1 MITTLLAAPASP
13 ILLLTQ
19 TGHFAAAAFLIT
31 TAFYAASC
39 AKAAAAEKTPQ
50 TELVEKS
57 SPYGSRKSSPYTANN
72 HPTNQYMPKGMYL
85 EISGVL
91 GLNELETKLS
101 NAGWQCWTTPIR
113 LKGLLLLIADAADRA
128 KHGVFPF
135 SNDRSRLLCSS
146 LPPRT
151 AAAHN
156 APREGLLVLTALG
169 VFELVQ
175 AGRRLPVARAAEYR
189 VGQNY
194 AKRGRLNIQLNVTP
208 GQAERWHNRHER
220 ILNDYEKN
228 NPIIAAVREAAARM
242 EFSAQGMEALLR
254 LPTPAPNLVGAA
266 ERCYRWLQQP
276 SERLRL
282 DGASTLH
289 SPISSCPKVIRPLL
303 LLDGQDVVES
313 DIPGAHITML
323 TKLYGEQFLGRL
335 HIEHTPEDAQ
345 RERQELIAHI
355 ESGDVYA
362 GSTPAERKK
371 NKLTLLTSLNMA
383 LKAQMAMPV
392 THDLLAHRPI
402 LKAVICAVKR
412 KDYRALSGYLQR
424 WTSDVV
430 NESLLALHAR
440 GIPSIPIVDC
450 LMVRRQ
456 DEATAREELSS
467 RLYVSTGVCAKVG
480 GIRYT
485 PPALSTNATESD
497 NPF

>member
-1 MITTLLAAPASP
+1 MITALFAAPAAP

-39 AKAAAAEKTPQ
+39 AKAGATDRKQESA
-50 TELVEKS
+50 LVEKS
-57 SPYGSRKSSPYTANN
+57 SPYGTRKSSPYAANN
-72 HPTNQYMPKGMYL
+72 HPTNQYSPRTGDL
-85 EISGVL
+85 EVL
-91 GLNELETKLS
+91 GVISQRELETKLN
-101 NAGWQCWTTPIR
+101 NACWQCWSTPIR
-113 LKGLLLLIADAADRA
+113 LKALLLLIADAADRA
-128 KHGVFPF
+128 RHGVFAF
-135 SNDRSRLLCSS
+135 SSDRSRLLCSS

-189 VGQNY
+189 IGQDY
-194 AKRGRLNIQLNVTP
+194 AKRGRPIQLSVTP

-228 NPIIAAVREAAARM
+228 NPIIAAVRETAARM

-254 LPTPAPNLVGAA
+254 LPSTAPNLVGAA

-282 DGASTLH
+282 DGAGTLH
-289 SPISSCPKVIRPLL
+289 SPISGCPKIIRPLL
-303 LLDGQDVVES
+303 LLDRQDVVEA
-313 DIPGAHITML
+313 DIPGAHIAML
-323 TKLYGEQFLGRL
+323 TKLYGEEFLGRL
-335 HIEHTPEDAQ
+335 HIEHAPEDAQ

-355 ESGDVYA
+355 ESGDVYG

-392 THDLLAHRPI
+392 THELLAGRPI
-402 LKAVICAVKR
+402 LKAVICAVKE

-424 WTSDVV
+424 STSDIV
-430 NESLLALHAR
+430 NASVLSLHAR

-456 DEATAREELSS
+456 DEDAAREELSS
-467 RLYVSTGVCAKVG
+467 RLYASTGVCAKVG

-485 PPALSTNATESD
+485 PPALSTNATLIAA
-497 NPF
+497 

>member
-1 MITTLLAAPASP
+1 MGIALLASPAAPL
-13 ILLLTQ
+13 LLLTQ

-31 TAFYAASC
+31 ASLYAASC
-39 AKAAAAEKTPQ
+39 AKAGA
-50 TELVEKS
+50 TERRQESALVEKS

-72 HPTNQYMPKGMYL
+72 HPTNQYRPKKEDL
-85 EISGVL
+85 EVL
-91 GLNELETKLS
+91 GVVSPRELEVKLN
-101 NAGWQCWTTPIR
+101 NAGWQCWSTPIR
-113 LKGLLLLIADAADRA
+113 LKALLLLIADAGDRA

-146 LPPRT
+146 LPPQT

-189 VGQNY
+189 IGQDY
-194 AKRGRLNIQLNVTP
+194 AKRGRLIRLSVTR
-208 GQAERWHNRHER
+208 GQAERWHNRDER
-220 ILNDYEKN
+220 ILNDFEQK
-228 NPIIAAVREAAARM
+228 NPIIAAVRSTAARM

-254 LPTPAPNLVGAA
+254 LPSTAPNLVGAA

-282 DGASTLH
+282 DGAGTLH
-289 SPISSCPKVIRPLL
+289 SPISQCPKVIRPLL
-303 LLDGQDVVES
+303 LLDRQDVGEI
-313 DIPGAHITML
+313 DISGAHIAML
-323 TKLYGEQFLGRL
+323 PKLYGEEFLGRL
-335 HIEHTPEDAQ
+335 HIDHTPEDAN

-355 ESGDVYA
+355 ESGDVYG
-362 GSTPAERKK
+362 GSTAAERKK

-392 THDLLAHRPI
+392 THELLAGRPI
-402 LKAVICAVKR
+402 LKAVICAVKE

-424 WTSDVV
+424 STSDIV
-430 NESLLALHAR
+430 NASVLALHAR

-456 DEATAREELSS
+456 DEDAAREELSS
-467 RLYVSTGVCAKVG
+467 RLFASTGVRANVG

-485 PPALSTNATESD
+485 PPALATNATLIAA
-497 NPF
+497 

>member
-1 MITTLLAAPASP
+1 MSMALLAAPAAP

-31 TAFYAASC
+31 ASLYAASC
-39 AKAAAAEKTPQ
+39 AKAGA
-50 TELVEKS
+50 TEQKQESALVEKS
-57 SPYGSRKSSPYTANN
+57 SPYGIRKSSPYTANN
-72 HPTNQYMPKGMYL
+72 HPTNQYRPRMGDL
-85 EISGVL
+85 EVL
-91 GLNELETKLS
+91 GVVSQKELETKLN
-101 NAGWQCWTTPIR
+101 NAGWQCWSTPIR
-113 LKGLLLLIADAADRA
+113 LKALLLLIADASDRA

-146 LPPRT
+146 LPPQT

-189 VGQNY
+189 IGRDY
-194 AKRGRLNIQLNVTP
+194 AKRGRLIQLSVTP
-208 GQAERWHNRHER
+208 GQAERWHNRDER
-220 ILNDYEKN
+220 ILNDYEQK
-228 NPIIAAVREAAARM
+228 NPIIAAVRDTAARM

-254 LPTPAPNLVGAA
+254 LPSTAPNLVGAA

-282 DGASTLH
+282 DGAGTLH
-289 SPISSCPKVIRPLL
+289 SPISQCPKVIRPLL
-303 LLDGQDVVES
+303 LLDRQDVGEI
-313 DIPGAHITML
+313 DISGAHIAML
-323 TKLYGEQFLGRL
+323 TKLYGEEFLGRL
-335 HIEHTPEDAQ
+335 HIDHTPEDAQ

-355 ESGDVYA
+355 ESGDVYG

-383 LKAQMAMPV
+383 LKAQMAMAV
-392 THDLLAHRPI
+392 THELLAGRPI
-402 LKAVICAVKR
+402 LKAVICAVKE

-424 WTSDVV
+424 WTSDIV
-430 NESLLALHAR
+430 NPSVLALHAR
-440 GIPSIPIVDC
+440 GIPSVPIVDS

-456 DEATAREELSS
+456 DEAAAREELSS
-467 RLYVSTGVCAKVG
+467 RLFASTGVRANVG

-485 PPALSTNATESD
+485 PPALASNATLIAA
-497 NPF
+497 

>member
-1 MITTLLAAPASP
+1 MITALLAAPAAP

-57 SPYGSRKSSPYTANN
+57 SPYGTRKSSPYRANN
-72 HPTNQYMPKGMYL
+72 HPTNQYSPRTGDL
-85 EISGVL
+85 EVL
-91 GLNELETKLS
+91 GVISQRELETKLN
-101 NAGWQCWTTPIR
+101 NACWQCWSTPIR
-113 LKGLLLLIADAADRA
+113 LKALLLLIADAGDRA

-135 SNDRSRLLCSS
+135 SSDRSRLLCSS
-146 LPPRT
+146 LPPQT

-189 VGQNY
+189 IGQDY
-194 AKRGRLNIQLNVTP
+194 AKRGRPIQLSVTP

-228 NPIIAAVREAAARM
+228 NPIIAAVRETAARM

-254 LPTPAPNLVGAA
+254 LPSTAPNLVGAA

-282 DGASTLH
+282 DRAGTLH
-289 SPISSCPKVIRPLL
+289 SPISGCPKVIRPLL
-303 LLDGQDVVES
+303 LLDRQDVVEG
-313 DIPGAHITML
+313 DISGAHIAML
-323 TKLYGEQFLGRL
+323 TKLYGEEFLGRL
-335 HIEHTPEDAQ
+335 HIDHSPEDAQ

-355 ESGDVYA
+355 ESGDVYG

-392 THDLLAHRPI
+392 THELLAGRPI
-402 LKAVICAVKR
+402 LKAVICAVKE

-424 WTSDVV
+424 STSDIV
-430 NESLLALHAR
+430 NASVLSLHAR

-456 DEATAREELSS
+456 DEVAAREELSS
-467 RLYVSTGVCAKVG
+467 RLYASTGVCAKVG

-485 PPALSTNATESD
+485 PPALSTNATLIAA
-497 NPF
+497 